1 MSTSSIGPEITGIH
15 PSVDCEQLVGLS
27 FDASLEP
34 QLIHSNQLTAKV
46 MSHSITVIHSNQVT
60 AKVMSHSIT
69 DRGKRMRLRG
79 KDSVKPDETW
89 K

>member
-1 MSTSSIGPEITGIH
+1 MYTSLIWPEITGIH
-15 PSVDCEQLVGLS
+15 PSVDCEQLGGPS

-34 QLIHSNQLTAKV
+34 QL
-46 MSHSITVIHSNQVT
+46 IHSNQVT

-79 KDSVKPDETW
+79 KNNVKPDETW